1 MNWTR
6 RQLLTRGGIAAAA
19 VAGAGTF
26 AGLDIAGRGSD
37 PAKAYSLHDSPLLQ
51 HFVSRPDLNPT
62 KVTLTFNKLTGPVQ
76 YLFLGLA
83 NSGPGQGGTMIM
95 DTHGDLVWFSAD
107 TAAYSKMDFERQIYQ
122 GKPVLT
128 WFQGKVVAGGHGEG
142 VGKIADSSYRII
154 DTVHAHDGLKVDLH
168 DFVVTPQGTALVTA
182 FKTYS
187 DIDLRQFGGPFDGWL
202 LSGVAQEIDIATG
215 ELLFEWDSLNYV
227 DLEESYET
235 KVRGT
240 NPAQAWDYFHINS
253 IAEYDDEHLMI
264 GARNTWCVYLVRR
277 SDGQIVWRLNGKKSD
292 FTMEPGSKF
301 YWQHDARWHGNGIMT
316 VFDDGAGPPA
326 EEKQS
331 RALVLDVDT
340 DPKHMTVKL
349 KEQFTNPGHP
359 VLAHAMG
366 NAQLLPD
373 GGMFVGWGTNPW
385 FSYFGPDG
393 QLLLEGRLT
402 KGAPTY
408 RSFIGPWVGH
418 PIEPPAVAARH
429 RAGGATVYVSWN
441 GATEVASWTVLAGKT
456 STSLSPVGSAARTGF
471 ETAINVRSSGP
482 YFTARAHDSSGN
494 VLGES
499 QPARIA

>member
-6 RQLLTRGGIAAAA
+6 RQLLTSAGIAAAA
-19 VAGAGTF
+19 VAGGGTF
-26 AGLDIAGRGSD
+26 AGIELNSGGSD
-37 PAKAYSLHDSPLLQ
+37 PPSYNLHDNPQLQ

-62 KVTLTFNKLTGPVQ
+62 KVTLTYNKLTGPVQ

-95 DTHGDLVWFSAD
+95 DTHGELIWFSPD
-107 TAAYSKMDFERQIYQ
+107 TATYSKMDFQRQIYQ
-122 GKPVLT
+122 DQPVLT
-128 WFQGKVVAGGHGEG
+128 WWQGKVVAGGHGEG

-154 DTVHAHDGLKVDLH
+154 DTVYAHNGLKVDLH
-168 DFVVTPQGTALVTA
+168 DFVVTPQGTALVTS
-182 FKTYS
+182 FQTLS
-187 DIDLRQFGGPFDGWL
+187 DMDLREFGGPKDGWL
-202 LSGVAQEIDIATG
+202 LAGVAQEIDIATG
-215 ELLFEWDSLNYV
+215 KLLFQWNSLDHV
-227 DLEESYET
+227 PLAESYET

-240 NPAQAWDYFHINS
+240 SAAKAWDYFHINS
-253 IAEYDDEHLMI
+253 IAEFDDEHLMI

-277 SDGQIVWRLNGKKSD
+277 SDGQIVWRMNGKQSD

-331 RALVLDVDT
+331 RALILNVDT
-340 DPKHMTVKL
+340 DPKHMTVSL
-349 KEQFTNPGHP
+349 KEQFFNPGHP

-385 FSYFGPDG
+385 FSYFGPSG

-418 PIEPPAVAARH
+418 PAEPPAAAARH
-429 RAGGATVYVSWN
+429 RSGGATVYASWN
-441 GATEVASWTVLAGKT
+441 GATEVASWTVLAGQN
-456 STSLSPVGSAARTGF
+456 SSSLRTVGSGARTGF
-471 ETAINVRSSGP
+471 ETAISVRGSGP
-482 YFTARAHDSSGN
+482 YFVAQAHDASGA
-494 VLGES
+494 VLGQS
-499 QPARIA
+499 PPVRIA